1 MVRVVPRAG
10 ILTPPHHYLTTSP
23 PHHLTTSPNTYP
35 LAGFHPEDM
44 RRDAGAYSATR
55 GPLRAPGDPRGPPRE
70 PCGSQGPHGPG
81 GCLSAPAC
89 GDFGPG
95 PRFGIRHSPAVPH
108 GQDRHGTPYSPVET
122 VATHGIA
129 AARATAGGRQGLL
142 DLHPQRASIQAP
154 TAATSGVGSK
164 RPVRAGGTRIMTQPK
179 TAGISPIA
187 VNGAAQRR
195 LSPLSSGLAANSRAD
210 LLELRGRR
218 GRLCP
223 ALAVCARIY
232 S

>member
-1 MVRVVPRAG
+1 MVRLALAFNG
-10 ILTPPHHYLTTSP
+10 TTTHHSP
-23 PHHLTTSPNTYP
+23 PHHSPPHPTP
-35 LAGFHPEDM
+35 IPSRAFTPRICDGTRVPTRQPGGPCEPQETRAGLLESI
-44 RRDAGAYSATR
+44 AGS
-55 GPLRAPGDPRGPPRE
+55 L
-70 PCGSQGPHGPG
+70 GPHGPG

-108 GQDRHGTPYSPVET
+108 GRDRRGMPYSPVET

-164 RPVRAGGTRIMTQPK
+164 RPVG
-179 TAGISPIA
+179 
-187 VNGAAQRR
+187 
-195 LSPLSSGLAANSRAD
+195 
-210 LLELRGRR
+210 GRR
-218 GRLCP
+218 HQHHDTAQDGGDKSYCG
-223 ALAVCARIY
+223 
-232 S
+232 

>member
-1 MVRVVPRAG
+1 
-10 ILTPPHHYLTTSP
+10 
-23 PHHLTTSPNTYP
+23 
-35 LAGFHPEDM
+35 M

-108 GQDRHGTPYSPVET
+108 GQDRRGTPYSPVET

-142 DLHPQRASIQAP
+142 DLHPQRALIQAP

-164 RPVRAGGTRIMTQPK
+164 RPVGGRRHAHHDTARDAGDKSDHGKSSFVIPAPRGPEGRLAELGRDPC
-179 TAGISPIA
+179 TAR
-187 VNGAAQRR
+187 QTLRR
-195 LSPLSSGLAANSRAD
+195 W
-210 LLELRGRR
+210 RGRVLAR
-218 GRLCP
+218 ARAIGEVAGSRPSP
-223 ALAVCARIY
+223 ARSLRSRSAPG
-232 S
+232 